1 MNTNREFFRLFFNRE
16 LSPLVG
22 TKMSNLFILVVM
34 LFTTFTV
41 IGFAEGSLH
50 YLKRKMKDPFINW
63 VHVLPG
69 YMDGSRLNSIIR
81 SLNSEKIK
89 ETYQVS
95 STIGY
100 FRFQPNFYDYNAIR
114 EYYATGQLDTT
125 QIHPLPSRTMESDD
139 PILGQVFDEGNL
151 IKGVPFANPMDI
163 GFIVTKSALDR
174 LNYPLDTRYLWMDIP
189 AIDREQGNMQVR
201 RAIPVP
207 VRGIVTSL
215 PGLAD
220 LSSTEY
226 FFLQRY
232 DQQTGRNPFN
242 PMNENTLILALFGS
256 REQANVLVDDL
267 NKFFQNK
274 EDLYGYRLHNIRSPE
289 KRDHGLESEH
299 FLIPIHFSPDNIPM
313 RILDEIFRDI
323 YNSTDLHDH
332 QASLYRMHD
341 YGQKVGRPRPP
352 TFGYDRISVHFANLD
367 NLRKFNIMLF
377 DQHNL
382 QIDMAV
388 IESRENYYFVSR
400 LTRVISIVLILFSI
414 VSVLLFVGHLL
425 KKHLEGIKRNLG
437 TFKAFGLS
445 NCLVINTYVWIVLS
459 ILGSSTLLALAL
471 SALFGYLGGMRI
483 LLILFRTPIEPG
495 RYFDLNS
502 PYLLAAL
509 LVLTAFSVIVLRWIT
524 IRILD
529 KTPGDLIYERK

>member
-1 MNTNREFFRLFFNRE
+1 MNNNKEFFRLFFNRE
-16 LSPLVG
+16 LKPLVG

-41 IGFAEGSLH
+41 IGFAEGSLG
-50 YLKRKMKDPFINW
+50 YLERKMKDPFINW

-95 STIGY
+95 STNGY
-100 FRFQPNFYDYNAIR
+100 FRFQPNFYDYNVIR

-125 QIHPLPSRTMESDD
+125 QIHPLVSRTMESDD
-139 PILGQVFDEGNL
+139 PILGQVFDDGNL
-151 IKGVPFANPMDI
+151 IRGVPYANPMDI
-163 GFIVTKSALDR
+163 GFIVTESALDR
-174 LNYPLDTRYLWMDIP
+174 LNYPSHTRYLWMDIP
-189 AIDREQGNMQVR
+189 AIDREKGNMQVR

-207 VRGIVTSL
+207 VRGVVTSL
-215 PGLAD
+215 PGLAS
-220 LSSTEY
+220 LASTEY

-242 PMNENTLILALFGS
+242 PMNENTLILAFFGS
-256 REQANVLVDDL
+256 REKANALVDDL
-267 NKFFQNK
+267 KGFFQNK
-274 EDLYGYRLHNIRSPE
+274 EDVYGYRLGNISSPE

-299 FLIPIHFSPDNIPM
+299 FLISVHFLPGNIPI

-323 YNSTDLHDH
+323 YNGPDLHNY

-341 YGQKVGRPRPP
+341 YGRKAGRPRPP
-352 TFGYDRISVHFANLD
+352 TFGYDRISVHFASLD
-367 NLRKFNIMLF
+367 NLREFSIMLF

-382 QIDMAV
+382 QIDMAQ
-388 IESRENYYFVSR
+388 IESRENYFFVSG

-445 NCLVINTYVWIVLS
+445 NRLVINTYVWIVLF
-459 ILGSSTLLALAL
+459 ILGSSTLIALAV

-483 LLILFRTPIEPG
+483 LLVLFRTPIEPG

-502 PYLLAAL
+502 LFLLAAL
-509 LVLTAFSVIVLRWIT
+509 LLLAVFSVIVLRWIT
-524 IRILD
+524 RRILD